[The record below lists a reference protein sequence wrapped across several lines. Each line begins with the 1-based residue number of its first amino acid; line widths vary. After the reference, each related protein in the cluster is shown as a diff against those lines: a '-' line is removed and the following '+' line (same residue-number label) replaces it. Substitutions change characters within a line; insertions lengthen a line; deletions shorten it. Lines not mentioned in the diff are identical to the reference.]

1 MNSKLESKHS
11 PMMQQYLGIKVN
23 YPTML
28 VFYRMG
34 DFYELFFDDAVK
46 ASKLL
51 GITLTKRGK
60 ANGESIPMAGIPY
73 HAADNY
79 LAKIVKAGESV
90 AICEQVGSSASG
102 KEPVERKVARII
114 TPGTLTD
121 EALLQ
126 GQQEN
131 VLCCAFC
138 LNIKNQIEYCV
149 VALEAS
155 SGRFQ
160 ASIVDSKD
168 SLLNEIACL
177 SPAEVIYADNHQ
189 NSFLKECFSTALAMP
204 KWYFDV
210 ETCQRIL
217 CEQFGSK
224 DLAGFGIAAYP
235 SAIAAAGCLLQYI
248 QDTLKTAL
256 PHITG
261 IQLQQANDT
270 IIIDRTSRRNLELL
284 HNLQQS
290 DSSEHTLLSTM
301 NYCVT
306 TMGFRELSR
315 WLKQPSRNIELV
327 KKRHQAIQALIQQHC
342 FLELSSLLDGIG
354 DIERISSRIA
364 LGSAR
369 PRDLST
375 LRNSLALLPKMQA
388 LLTALDSPFINDLSA
403 LISQHPDT
411 LSLLHQA
418 VIDEPP
424 VLIRDGGV
432 IAGGFDEE
440 LDELRSL
447 SSHADQFLIEL
458 EQREKAN
465 TGINNL
471 KVAYNRVHGFYI
483 EISKLHTAQ
492 VPVDYIR
499 RQTLKAV
506 ERYITPELKAF
517 EEKVLSAKERALARE
532 KHLYEGLLKR
542 LAKQTQALLDTA
554 SGLAQ
559 CDVINGFAKAAMVLN
574 WVKPEMTMDKNISI
588 KNGRHPVVEAVLND
602 NFIANDTA
610 LSQEQSM
617 LLITG
622 PNMGGK
628 STYMRQTALI
638 VIMAYMGSFVP
649 ATAANIGAVDQIFTR
664 IGASDDLSS
673 GHSTFMVEMT
683 EAANILNNAT
693 ANSLVLM
700 DEIGRGTSTF
710 DGLSLAWACAEHLTR
725 HNQCFTLFATH
736 YFELTQLPEQ
746 HPEIKNVHLDA
757 VEYQDDIILM
767 HQLKDGPASQ
777 SFGIQVAKLAGIPRL
792 VLNNAKKKLA
802 ILESNSVNSS
812 PQQDLFTQASF
823 NEIDDAPRIHP
834 VIEKIEALN
843 LDDMT
848 PKQAMDALFD
858 LKQQLKQQPKQ

>member
-1 MNSKLESKHS
+1 
-11 PMMQQYLGIKVN
+11 MMQQYLGIKADYQN
-23 YPTML
+23 ML

-60 ANGESIPMAGIPY
+60 ANGEPIPMAGIPY

-90 AICEQVGSSASG
+90 AICEQIGDPATSKG
-102 KEPVERKVARII
+102 PVERKVARVI

-126 GQQEN
+126 DQQEN
-131 VLCCAFC
+131 VLCCVFSV
-138 LNIKNQIEYCV
+138 LIKAKTQLCV
-149 VALEAS
+149 ASLEAS
-155 SGRFQ
+155 SGRFN
-160 ASIVDSKD
+160 ATIVDSKD
-168 SLLNEIACL
+168 MLLNEVARL
-177 SPAEVIYADNHQ
+177 APAEILYADNAH
-189 NSFLKECFSTALAMP
+189 NAFFKDKLSKALAMP
-204 KWYFDV
+204 EWYFDDD
-210 ETCQRIL
+210 TCQRIL
-217 CEQFGSK
+217 CDQFGTK
-224 DLAGFGIAAYP
+224 DLGGFGIEAYP

-261 IQLQQANDT
+261 IQVQQPNDT
-270 IIIDRTSRRNLELL
+270 IIIDRASRRNLELL
-284 HNLQQS
+284 QNLQHS
-290 DSSEHTLLSTM
+290 DSTEHTLLSTM

-315 WLKQPSRNIELV
+315 WLKQPSRDLQLV
-327 KKRHQAIQALIQQHC
+327 KKRHQAVETLIQQHC
-342 FLELSSLLDGIG
+342 FSELSCLLDGIG

-375 LRNSLALLPKMQA
+375 LKNSLALLPELQT
-388 LLTALDSPFINDLSA
+388 LLQSLDSPFITDIAS
-403 LISQHPDT
+403 LISQHPNT
-411 LSLLHQA
+411 VNLLQRA

-432 IAGGFDEE
+432 IATGYDAE
-440 LDELRSL
+440 LDEFRAL
-447 SSHADQFLIEL
+447 STHADQFLIEL
-458 EQREKAN
+458 EQREKEK
-465 TGINNL
+465 TGINGL

-492 VPVDYIR
+492 VPADYIR

-532 KHLYEGLLKR
+532 KFLYEELLLQ
-542 LAKQTQALLDTA
+542 LAKQTQTLLQSA

-559 CDVINGFAKAAMVLN
+559 CDVINGFAKAAITLN
-574 WVKPEMTMDKNISI
+574 WVKPEMTANKEINI
-588 KNGRHPVVEAVLND
+588 KNGRHPVVEEVLNES
-602 NFIANDTA
+602 FIANDTV
-610 LSQEQSM
+610 LNSEKSM

-638 VIMAYMGSFVP
+638 VIMASMGSFIP
-649 ATAANIGAVDQIFTR
+649 AEAASIGAIDQIFTR

-693 ANSLVLM
+693 PNSLVLM

-725 HNQCFTLFATH
+725 HNQCYTLFATH

-746 HPEIKNVHLDA
+746 HAEIKNVHLDA
-757 VEYQDDIILM
+757 IEHKDDIILM

-777 SFGIQVAKLAGIPRL
+777 SFGIQVAKLAGIPPL
-792 VLNNAKKKLA
+792 VLKNAKQKLA

-823 NEIDDAPRIHP
+823 NDVEEMHEVHP
-834 VIEKIEALN
+834 VIEQIEALD

-858 LKQQLKQQPKQ
+858 LKQQILQ

>member
-1 MNSKLESKHS
+1 
-11 PMMQQYLGIKVN
+11 
-23 YPTML
+23 ML

-34 DFYELFFDDAVK
+34 DFYELFFDDAIK

-60 ANGESIPMAGIPY
+60 ANGEPIPMAGIPY

-90 AICEQVGSSASG
+90 AICEQIGDPATSKG
-102 KEPVERKVARII
+102 PVARQVARII

-126 GQQEN
+126 EQQEN
-131 VLCCAFC
+131 VLCCVYHLPSSNKA
-138 LNIKNQIEYCV
+138 QYCIT
-149 VALEAS
+149 ALEAS

-160 ASIVDSKD
+160 ATLVDSKD
-168 SLLNEIACL
+168 MLFNEVARL
-177 SPAEVIYADNHQ
+177 SPAEILYADDPHNT
-189 NSFLKECFSTALAMP
+189 FLKTQYPHALAMP
-204 KWYFDV
+204 EWYFDTH
-210 ETCQRIL
+210 TCQRIL
-217 CEQFGSK
+217 CEQFATK
-224 DLAGFGIAAYP
+224 DLGGFGISTYP
-235 SAIAAAGCLLQYI
+235 CAIAAAGCLLQYI

-256 PHITG
+256 PHISG
-261 IQLQQANDT
+261 ITIQQANDT
-270 IIIDRTSRRNLELL
+270 LIIDRASRRNLELID
-284 HNLQQS
+284 NLQHNNNA
-290 DSSEHTLLSTM
+290 HTLLSTM
-301 NYCVT
+301 NFCVT
-306 TMGFRELSR
+306 NMGFRELSR
-315 WLKQPSRNIELV
+315 WLKQPSRQLELI
-327 KKRHQAIQALIQQHC
+327 KQRHQAVETLILQHR
-342 FLELSSLLDGIG
+342 FNELSAILESIG
-354 DIERISSRIA
+354 DIERISARIA

-375 LRNSLALLPKMQA
+375 LKNSLATLPDIQA
-388 LLTALDSPFINDLSA
+388 LLQTLDSPFITTLSN
-403 LISQHPDT
+403 LINTHPDT
-411 LSLLHQA
+411 VNLLQRA
-418 VIDEPP
+418 IIDEPP
-424 VLIRDGGV
+424 MLIRDGGV
-432 IAGGFDEE
+432 IATGYDTE
-440 LDELRSL
+440 LDELRAL
-447 SSHADQFLIEL
+447 STHADQFLTEL

-465 TGINNL
+465 TGINTL

-483 EISKLHTAQ
+483 EISKLHTEQ
-492 VPVDYIR
+492 VPDHYIR

-506 ERYITPELKAF
+506 ERYITPELKTF

-532 KHLYEGLLKR
+532 KHLYDTLLKQ
-542 LAKQTQALLDTA
+542 LGKSTHSLLQSA

-559 CDVINGFAKAAMVLN
+559 CDVINSFAKAAIQLN
-574 WVKPEMTMDKNISI
+574 WVKPEMLNSKEINIT
-588 KNGRHPVVEAVLND
+588 NGRHPVVETVLTD
-602 NFIANDTA
+602 PFIANDTT
-610 LSQEQSM
+610 LNTNQSM

-649 ATAANIGAVDQIFTR
+649 AEAAQIGCIDQIFTR

-725 HNQCFTLFATH
+725 HNQCYTLFATH

-746 HPEIKNVHLDA
+746 HSEIKNVHLDA
-757 VEYQDDIILM
+757 IEHKDDIILM
-767 HQLKDGPASQ
+767 HQLKNGPASQ
-777 SFGIQVAKLAGIPRL
+777 SFGIQVAKLAGIPPI
-792 VLNNAKKKLA
+792 VLKNARKKLA
-802 ILESNSVNSS
+802 ILEKNSVNTS
-812 PQQDLFTQASF
+812 PQQDLFTQTSF
-823 NEIDDAPRIHP
+823 DEHPQEPEIHP
-834 VIEKIEALN
+834 VIEHIQALE

-848 PKQAMDALFD
+848 PKQAMDVLFD
-858 LKQQLKQQPKQ
+858 LKQRLL

>member
-1 MNSKLESKHS
+1 MSKTINNSTHT
-11 PMMQQYLGIKVN
+11 PMMQQYLGIKAD
-23 YPTML
+23 YPNML

-60 ANGESIPMAGIPY
+60 ANGEPIPMAGIPY

-90 AICEQVGSSASG
+90 AICEQIGDPATSKG
-102 KEPVERKVARII
+102 PVERKVARII

-126 GQQEN
+126 EQQEN
-131 VLCCAFC
+131 VLCCAFA
-138 LNIKNQIEYCV
+138 LTINHNTQYCI
-149 VALEAS
+149 ASLEAS

-160 ASIVDSKD
+160 ATILDSKEM
-168 SLLNEIACL
+168 LFNEIARL
-177 SPAEVIYADNHQ
+177 SPAEILYADNQQ
-189 NSFLKECFSTALAMP
+189 NLFIKNQHSKALAMP
-204 KWYFDV
+204 EWYFDAD
-210 ETCQRIL
+210 TCQRIL
-217 CEQFGSK
+217 CEQFATK
-224 DLAGFGIAAYP
+224 DLAGFGIDAYP
-235 SAIAAAGCLLQYI
+235 SAIGASGCLLQYI

-256 PHITG
+256 PHISG
-261 IQLQQANDT
+261 ITIQQPCDT
-270 IIIDRTSRRNLELL
+270 IIIDRASRRNLELL
-284 HNLQQS
+284 QNLQHS

-301 NYCVT
+301 NYCVS

-315 WLKQPSRNIELV
+315 WLKQPSRNLELV
-327 KKRHQAIQALIQQHC
+327 KKRQQAVETIIQQHC
-342 FLELSSLLDGIG
+342 FSELSSLLEGIG

-375 LRNSLALLPKMQA
+375 LKNSLALLPELQNLFA
-388 LLTALDSPFINDLSA
+388 SLDSPFISDLSI
-403 LISQHPDT
+403 LISQHPQT
-411 LSLLHQA
+411 VQLLQQA
-418 VIDEPP
+418 IIDEPP
-424 VLIRDGGV
+424 MLIRDGGV
-432 IAGGFDEE
+432 IAEGFDDE
-440 LDELRSL
+440 LDEFRAL
-447 SSHADQFLIEL
+447 STHADQFLIDL
-458 EQREKAN
+458 EQREKEK
-465 TGINNL
+465 TGINAL

-492 VPVDYIR
+492 VPADYIR

-532 KHLYEGLLKR
+532 KYLYEELLKQLATQTHGLLK
-542 LAKQTQALLDTA
+542 TA

-559 CDVINGFAKAAMVLN
+559 SDVINGFAKAAITLN
-574 WVKPEMTMDKNISI
+574 WVKPEMTAEKTISI
-588 KNGRHPVVEAVLND
+588 KNGRHPVVEEVLSE
-602 NFIANDTA
+602 NFIANDTS

-638 VIMAYMGSFVP
+638 VIMAYMGSFIP
-649 ATAANIGAVDQIFTR
+649 ADAASIGMVDQIFTR

-693 ANSLVLM
+693 SNSLVLM

-725 HNQCFTLFATH
+725 YNQCFTLFATH

-746 HPEIKNVHLDA
+746 HTEIKNVHLDA
-757 VEYQDDIILM
+757 IEHKDDIILM
-767 HQLKDGPASQ
+767 HQLKDGAASQ
-777 SFGIQVAKLAGIPRL
+777 SFGIQVAKLAGIPPR
-792 VLNNAKKKLA
+792 VLKNAKKKLA

-812 PQQDLFTQASF
+812 PQQDLFTQTSF
-823 NEIDDAPRIHP
+823 NDADEEPEIHP
-834 VIEKIEALN
+834 VIEQIEALD

-858 LKQQLKQQPKQ
+858 LKQQLN

>member
-1 MNSKLESKHS
+1 
-11 PMMQQYLGIKVN
+11 MMQQYLGIKKD

-60 ANGESIPMAGIPY
+60 ANGEPIPMAGIPY

-90 AICEQVGSSASG
+90 AICEQIGDPATSKG
-102 KEPVERKVARII
+102 PVERKVARII

-126 GQQEN
+126 DKQEN
-131 VLCCAFC
+131 VLCCVFS
-138 LNIKNQIEYCV
+138 LPLKNKSQLCV
-149 VALEAS
+149 ASLEAS
-155 SGRFQ
+155 SGRFN
-160 ASIVDSKD
+160 ATIVDSKD
-168 SLLNEIACL
+168 MLLNEIARL
-177 SPAEVIYADNHQ
+177 SPAEILYADNAHNAFFKQ
-189 NSFLKECFSTALAMP
+189 RITKALAMP
-204 KWYFDV
+204 EWYFDAD
-210 ETCQRIL
+210 TCQRLL
-217 CEQFGSK
+217 CEQFGTK
-224 DLAGFGIAAYP
+224 DLAGFGIDAYP

-261 IQLQQANDT
+261 IHILQPNDT
-270 IIIDRTSRRNLELL
+270 IIIDRASRRNLELL
-284 HNLQQS
+284 QNLQHS

-315 WLKQPSRNIELV
+315 WLKQPSRHLELV
-327 KKRHQAIQALIQQHC
+327 QKRHQAVETLIQMHC
-342 FLELSSLLDGIG
+342 FSELSCLLDGIG
-354 DIERISSRIA
+354 DIERISTRIA

-375 LRNSLALLPKMQA
+375 LKNSLALLPDMQA
-388 LLTALDSPFINDLSA
+388 LLTSLDSPFIQDIST
-403 LISQHPDT
+403 LIGNHPDT
-411 LSLLHQA
+411 VSLLQCA
-418 VIDEPP
+418 IIEEPP
-424 VLIRDGGV
+424 MLIRDGGV
-432 IAGGFDEE
+432 IAQGFDDE
-440 LDELRSL
+440 LDEFRAL
-447 SSHADQFLIEL
+447 STHADQFLIEL

-465 TGINNL
+465 TGINTL

-492 VPVDYIR
+492 VPADYIR

-532 KHLYEGLLKR
+532 KHLYEALLKQ
-542 LAKQTQALLDTA
+542 LTEQTQVLLQTA

-559 CDVINGFAKAAMVLN
+559 CDVINGFAKAAVTLN
-574 WVKPEMTMDKNISI
+574 WVKPIMTSGSDIII
-588 KNGRHPVVEAVLND
+588 KDGRHPVVEEVLND
-602 NFIANDTA
+602 RFIANDTQ
-610 LSQEQSM
+610 LTQEQSM

-638 VIMAYMGSFVP
+638 VIMAYMGSFIP
-649 ATAANIGAVDQIFTR
+649 ATSATIGSIDQIFTR

-693 ANSLVLM
+693 PKSLVLM

-746 HPEIKNVHLDA
+746 HAEIKNVHLDA
-757 VEYQDDIILM
+757 IEHNDDIILM
-767 HQLKDGPASQ
+767 HQLKEGPASQ
-777 SFGIQVAKLAGIPRL
+777 SFGIQVAKLAGIPPL
-792 VLNNAKKKLA
+792 VLKNARKKLA
-802 ILESNSVNSS
+802 ILERNSVNSS
-812 PQQDLFTQASF
+812 PQQDLFTQTSF
-823 NEIDDAPRIHP
+823 NEEEIEPETHP
-834 VIEKIEALN
+834 IVEKIAALE

-848 PKQAMDALFD
+848 PKQAMDVLFD
-858 LKQQLKQQPKQ
+858 LKQLLH

>member
-1 MNSKLESKHS
+1 MIKKTEQHT
-11 PMMQQYLGIKVN
+11 PMMQQYLGIKKD
-23 YPTML
+23 YPSML

-60 ANGESIPMAGIPY
+60 ANGEPIPMAGIPY

-79 LAKIVKAGESV
+79 LAKIVKAGKSV
-90 AICEQVGSSASG
+90 AICEQIGDPATSKG
-102 KEPVERKVARII
+102 PVERKVARII

-126 GQQEN
+126 EQQEN
-131 VLCCAFC
+131 VLCCIFAAPF
-138 LNIKNQIEYCV
+138 KHQMHYCI
-149 VALEAS
+149 ASLEAS
-155 SGRFQ
+155 SGRFH
-160 ASIVDSKD
+160 ATIVDTKD
-168 SLLNEIACL
+168 QLLNEIARL
-177 SPAEVIYADNHQ
+177 SPAEVLYADNSQ
-189 NSFLKECFSTALAMP
+189 NAFYKEKNSKALAMP
-204 KWYFDV
+204 EWYFDRD
-210 ETCQRIL
+210 TCQRIL
-217 CEQFGSK
+217 CEQFGTK
-224 DLAGFGIAAYP
+224 DLAGFGIDAYP

-256 PHITG
+256 PHISG
-261 IQLQQANDT
+261 IQIQQPNDT
-270 IIIDRTSRRNLELL
+270 IIIDRASRRNLELL
-284 HNLQQS
+284 QNLQHS
-290 DSSEHTLLSTM
+290 DSTEHTLLSVL

-327 KKRHQAIQALIQQHC
+327 KKRHQAVEILIQQHC
-342 FLELSSLLDGIG
+342 FSELSSFLDEIG

-375 LRNSLALLPKMQA
+375 LRNSLALLPAIQT
-388 LLTALDSPFINDLSA
+388 LLGSLDSPFINELSA
-403 LISQHPDT
+403 LIGEHPDT
-411 LSLLHQA
+411 VNLLKRA

-424 VLIRDGGV
+424 MLIRDGGV
-432 IAGGFDEE
+432 IAEGYDEE
-440 LDELRSL
+440 LDELRAL
-447 SSHADQFLIEL
+447 STHADQFLIEL
-458 EQREKAN
+458 EIREKAK
-465 TGINNL
+465 TGINTL

-492 VPVDYIR
+492 VPADYIR

-532 KHLYEGLLKR
+532 KHLYETLLQQ
-542 LAKQTQALLDTA
+542 LGEQTQTLLQSA

-559 CDVINGFAKAAMVLN
+559 CDVINGFAKAAITLN
-574 WVKPEMTMDKNISI
+574 WVKPTMTDDNVISI
-588 KNGRHPVVEAVLND
+588 KNGRHPVVEEVLSD
-602 NFIANDTA
+602 HFVANDTE
-610 LSQEQSM
+610 LDKQRSM

-638 VIMAYMGSFVP
+638 VIMAYMGSYIP
-649 ATAANIGAVDQIFTR
+649 ADAATIGTVDQIFTR

-710 DGLSLAWACAEHLTR
+710 DGLSLAWACAEHLSK

-746 HPEIKNVHLDA
+746 HPNISNVHLDA
-757 VEYQDDIILM
+757 IEHKDDIILM

-777 SFGIQVAKLAGIPRL
+777 SFGIQVAKLAGIPPL
-792 VLNNAKKKLA
+792 VLKNAKKKLA
-802 ILESNSVNSS
+802 ILEKNSVNAS
-812 PQQDLFTQASF
+812 PQQDLFTQASI
-823 NEIDDAPRIHP
+823 NDVDEEPEVHP
-834 VIEKIEALN
+834 IIEQIEAFE
-843 LDDMT
+843 LDEMT

-858 LKQQLKQQPKQ
+858 LKQLLH